1 MKFKIFGAVLAVAFA
16 AGMIVA
22 PASAHSP
29 EKGGPITSIIP
40 SIAGPV
46 GAAALFSTTTTLNW
60 TTTLYQKYF
69 YDWSLKNILKAVQQ
83 GVELHKQGYEVH
95 VDIKRQGIKINAEKD
110 VKHSKQSKNTNGKL
124 VVSCVMGSAFGA
136 ISASV
141 RKATAMGNPLR
152 WRSQAEHEAIVKSG
166 YEKQFELTNSEA
178 TTSTAFCGL
187 GSLALHW
194 PQKAPAAVVKAK
206 N

>member
-1 MKFKIFGAVLAVAFA
+1 MKSIKMFGAALAFAFA
-16 AGMIVA
+16 ASMLVA

-29 EKGGPITSIIP
+29 EKPAPITSVIP
-40 SIAGPV
+40 SLAPI
-46 GAAALFSTTTTLNW
+46 AAATLFTTTSTLNW

-69 YDWSLKNILKAVQQ
+69 YDWSLKNVIKAVQQ
-83 GVELHKQGYEVH
+83 GLELHKQGYEVH
-95 VDIKRQGIKINAEKD
+95 VDIKRQGIKIKAEKD
-110 VKHSKQSKNTNGKL
+110 VKHSKSNKNINGKI
-124 VVSCVMGSAFGA
+124 VVGCVMGSAFGA

-166 YEKQFELTNSEA
+166 YEKQFELTNGEA
-178 TTSTAFCGL
+178 TTATALCGL

-194 PQKAPAAVVKAK
+194 PQQAPAVVKAK